1 MNKTFIQ
8 DCQETSM
15 QYHQQKELQKQLQMY
30 TPGWQRK
37 YDDKMYELTAI
48 YYTDLK
54 KSIESKSNKGI
65 RELYYNLSWDHF
77 KFNLPNTGK
86 PSKMCRVWLNQ
97 MCNPESMYLCEGVQN
112 GVISYRDHFQGLKFD
127 VWNNNAFTFHFTW

>member
-8 DCQETSM
+8 DCLETSM
-15 QYHQQKELQKQLQMY
+15 QYHQQQHLQMY
-30 TPGWQRK
+30 TSGWQRK
-37 YDDKMYELTAI
+37 YDDKLYELTAI

-86 PSKMCRVWLNQ
+86 PSKMCRVWLNH
-97 MCNPESMYLCEGVQN
+97 MCNPESMYLCEGVKN

-127 VWNNNAFTFHFTW
+127 VWNNNAFTVHFTW

>member
-8 DCQETSM
+8 DCQETSV
-15 QYHQQKELQKQLQMY
+15 QYHQQKNLQRQLQMHD
-30 TPGWQRK
+30 WHQK
-37 YDDKMYELTAI
+37 YDDKMFELTSI
-48 YYTDLK
+48 YYDDLK
-54 KSIESKSNKGI
+54 KAIEFKSEKGL

-86 PSKMCRVWLNQ
+86 PSKMCAVWLSQ

-112 GVISYRDHFQGLKFD
+112 GVISYRDNFQGLHFD
-127 VWNNNAFTFHFTW
+127 IWNNKAFTVHFTW

>member
-8 DCQETSM
+8 DCLETSM
-15 QYHQQKELQKQLQMY
+15 QYHQQQHLQMY
-30 TPGWQRK
+30 TSGWQRK
-37 YDDKMYELTAI
+37 YDDKLYELTAI

-54 KSIESKSNKGI
+54 KAIESKSNKGI

-77 KFNLPNTGK
+77 KFNLPNTGT
-86 PSKMCRVWLNQ
+86 PSKMCRVWMNH

-112 GVISYRDHFQGLKFD
+112 GAISYRDHFQGLKFD
-127 VWNNNAFTFHFTW
+127 VWNNNAFTVHFTW

>member
-8 DCQETSM
+8 DCLETST
-15 QYHQQKELQKQLQMY
+15 QYHPQQHLQMY
-30 TPGWQRK
+30 TSGWQRK
-37 YDDKMYELTAI
+37 YDDKLYELTAI

-86 PSKMCRVWLNQ
+86 PSKMCRVWLNH

-127 VWNNNAFTFHFTW
+127 VWNNNAFTVHFTW

>member
-8 DCQETSM
+8 DCLETSM
-15 QYHQQKELQKQLQMY
+15 QYHQQQHLQMY
-30 TPGWQRK
+30 TSGWQRK
-37 YDDKMYELTAI
+37 YDDKLYELTAI

-86 PSKMCRVWLNQ
+86 PSKMCRVWLNH

-127 VWNNNAFTFHFTW
+127 VWNNNAFTVHFTW

>member
-1 MNKTFIQ
+1 
-8 DCQETSM
+8 
-15 QYHQQKELQKQLQMY
+15 MY
-30 TPGWQRK
+30 NWQRK

-112 GVISYRDHFQGLKFD
+112 GVISYRDHFQGLKFN
-127 VWNNNAFTFHFTW
+127 VWNNNALPKSMFISLGNYILYIVLNLKFIISYFYII